1 MMKTVK
7 HLLCCAIAASALIS
21 TGVHAA
27 SWKDALSSAASEL
40 GNQNSTTQE
49 GGWSLASL
57 TNLLS
62 SGNQALSADNMNNA
76 AGILQYC
83 AKQKLASV
91 TDAENIKNQV
101 LEKLGLN
108 SEEQKEDT
116 NYLDGIQGLLKTKDG
131 QQLNLDNIGTTPLA
145 EKVKTK
151 ACDLVLKQGLN
162 FISRTAKRRVLAV
175 TRLTRLSPALFPAP
189 GRFSPCYTGSDRD
202 QKSLFIN

>member
-83 AKQKLASV
+83 AKQKL
-91 TDAENIKNQV
+91 
-101 LEKLGLN
+101 GLN

-162 FISRTAKRRVLAV
+162 FIS
-175 TRLTRLSPALFPAP
+175 
-189 GRFSPCYTGSDRD
+189 
-202 QKSLFIN
+202 